1 MSDTQYAYAVARIRS
16 KELSLLNAQALEQL
30 LSAKDEEECLSLLH
44 SRGWGDSESY
54 DSPEKMLK
62 AEREKTWALLKELL
76 DDLSDFSVF
85 FCANDYHNLKAAI
98 KAVYSGTDPQG
109 IFQSG
114 GTLETQTVLQ
124 AVRERDYSLL
134 PEPMRAPAQEAFDAL
149 LHTGDGQ
156 LCDFILDRAALLA
169 VKSAG
174 EGSKNELMRE
184 YAEMT
189 VAAADI
195 KVAARACATGKP
207 YSVILRALAPCDS
220 VNIEELAQAAAQ
232 GGEKLYQYLRSTP
245 YAQAEDALR
254 ESVST
259 FERWC
264 DDRIMRAIR
273 PQKYNPLTIG
283 PLAAYFL
290 ARENEI
296 RAVRIILSGKRNR
309 LPEQSVRERLRE
321 MYV

>member
-16 KELSLLNAQALEQL
+16 KELSLLNTQALEQL
-30 LSAKDEEECLSLLH
+30 LGAKDEEECLSLLH
-44 SRGWGDSESY
+44 SRGWGDAKSY
-54 DSPEKMLK
+54 DSPEKMLE
-62 AEREKTWALLKELL
+62 AEREKTWALLRELL
-76 DDLSDFSVF
+76 DNLSDFSVF
-85 FCANDYHNLKAAI
+85 FYGNDYHNLKAAI
-98 KAVYSGTDPQG
+98 KTVYSDTDPQG

-114 GTLETQTVLQ
+114 GTVEPQTILQ

-134 PEPMRAPAQEAFDAL
+134 PEAMRAPAQEAFDVL

-156 LCDFILDRAALLA
+156 LCDFILDRASLVA
-169 VKSAG
+169 VKNAG
-174 EGSKNELMRE
+174 EASKNDLIRE
-184 YAEMT
+184 YAELT

-195 KVAARACATGKP
+195 KIAARACATTKP
-207 YSVILRALAPCDS
+207 LSVILRALAPCDS
-220 VNIEELAQAAAQ
+220 LSVEELAQAAAQ
-232 GGEKLYQYLRSTP
+232 GQEKFYQYLHTTP
-245 YAQAEDALR
+245 YADAQDALR
-254 ESVST
+254 ESVSA

-264 DDRIMRAIR
+264 DNRILRAIR

-283 PLAAYFL
+283 PLVAYFL

-296 RAVRIILSGKRNR
+296 RAVRMILSGKRNH